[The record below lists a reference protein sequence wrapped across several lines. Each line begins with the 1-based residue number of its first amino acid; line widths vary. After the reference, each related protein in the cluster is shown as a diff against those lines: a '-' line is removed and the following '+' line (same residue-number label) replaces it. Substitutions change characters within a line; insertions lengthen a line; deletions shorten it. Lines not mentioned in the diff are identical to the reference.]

1 MTGFNSVYL
10 DSAPVIY
17 YLDDIAPYNDI
28 VQREIIDRVSSWTR
42 FVSSTI
48 LNTEYLVYPL
58 RTAMYEKV
66 AAFDEFKT
74 MLRLEM
80 PFVTDEISYRAA
92 LLRAKYR
99 GLKGMDA
106 LHIATALQSRC
117 DVFVTNDKQL
127 SQVAEIPVLLLDS
140 MLAGN
145 ENG

>member
-1 MTGFNSVYL
+1 MTGFNAIYL

-28 VQREIIDRVSSWTR
+28 VQREIIDKVDWQSH

-58 RTAMYEKV
+58 RNEMHEKV
-66 AAFDEFKT
+66 AAFEEFKA
-74 MLRLEM
+74 MLALEM
-80 PFVTDEISYRAA
+80 PAVTDAVSNYAA
-92 LLRAKYR
+92 RLRAKYR

-106 LHIATALQSRC
+106 LHIATAVLSQC

-127 SQVAEIPVLLLDS
+127 SQVSEIPVLLLDS
-140 MLAGN
+140 LGN
-145 ENG
+145 